1 MPDELS
7 ADDKA
12 LIERALKNIRT
23 PNRRIVPAQK
33 VKLFLQMVGDELKR
47 TGHLKKDYVDQLVNQ
62 LKSGA
67 L

>member
-33 VKLFLQMVGDELKR
+33 V